1 MKNSIY
7 DNCSSRDYSIVKR
20 DSHIEVVVK
29 DDKTN
34 PAPKPSVQDL
44 CDPNHYK
51 GGKTEVID
59 ILEEVIENPKR
70 RLTQK
75 QRYNIAQA
83 LKYLLRCGLKG
94 DRDTVVVDLQKA
106 ENYIHR
112 AMTGSWIDRSSLD
125 GRGKSR

>member
-1 MKNSIY
+1 MKN
-7 DNCSSRDYSIVKR
+7 
-20 DSHIEVVVK
+20 
-29 DDKTN
+29 DKPN

-44 CDPNHYK
+44 CDPDHYK

-70 RLTQK
+70 SLTPK

-83 LKYLLRCGLKG
+83 LKYLLRSGLKG
-94 DRDTVVVDLQKA
+94 GPETVEVDLQKA

-125 GRGKSR
+125 GRGKPR